1 MKKLLFIAGISMA
14 VLANIGLADEL
25 ENNDT
30 QVQTQTKSQ
39 QSKNTFKVDEEEA
52 VNMSK
57 QDWINLVAE

>member
-25 ENNDT
+25 EKNDT

-39 QSKNTFKVDEEEA
+39 
-52 VNMSK
+52 
-57 QDWINLVAE
+57 